1 MAERIAGIYL
11 RTSMDASE
19 ALERRSLGKALI
31 GSRGFVVFLILL
43 SAWSLYT
50 SVRHASA
57 RFHIPHDL
65 VIPHGVFGRVGWA
78 MDLLVYLGVTFVL
91 FALVTSTRD
100 KVEMALFIGGLGPC
114 VINPARM
121 LFPKYTSAI
130 WWVELCL
137 TFVCLVTLIIV
148 SSRLIRRRSMPRELS
163 NSDQVS

>member
-1 MAERIAGIYL
+1 M
-11 RTSMDASE
+11 SASE
-19 ALERRSLGKALI
+19 ELERRSLGNALT
-31 GSRGFVVFLILL
+31 GSRGCVAFLILL

-65 VIPHGVFGRVGWA
+65 VMQHEVFGRVGWT

-100 KVEMALFIGGLGPC
+100 KVEMALFIGGLGPS

-137 TFVCLVTLIIV
+137 TLVCFVTSIIV
-148 SSRLIRRRSMPRELS
+148 FSRLIRRRSMPGELS